1 MRAFLILGGLTATL
15 ILGPAAS
22 AEPLAY
28 AALATAR
35 KVVVVDVGLG
45 RAVRTFPIAVSP
57 HGIAASAG
65 GRLIFVPDLLAE
77 KVIRVLDAETGQ
89 EVRRIAVDAPVHHL
103 TLAPGGGRLFA
114 TLTVA
119 ARLVIV
125 ELDTWAVRT
134 VVVGGAPDYAI
145 PAPDGRTV
153 YVSNI
158 ADSALTVVDAE
169 TAQVRGRITLEA
181 GSGHGTVT
189 ADGARGFFTTS
200 AKGGIVAIDLESGRQ
215 TAMVATGSD
224 PHGVAIGLGRRLF
237 VSNRGGD
244 TVTVIDLVRL
254 TVEATIT
261 VAKGPEHLA
270 ASPDGRLVLVGL
282 PQEHAIAV
290 IDAER
295 LEVIRR
301 IKVDGDPHQI
311 AF

>member
-1 MRAFLILGGLTATL
+1 MRTFLIFAALTATL
-15 ILGPAAS
+15 VLGPRAS

-45 RAVRTFPIAVSP
+45 QVARTLPTAVSP
-57 HGIAASAG
+57 HGVAASAD
-65 GRLIFVPDLLAE
+65 GRLVFVPDLLAE
-77 KVIRVLDAETGQ
+77 KAIRVLDAETGR
-89 EVRRIAVDAPVHHL
+89 EVRRIAVEAPVHHL
-103 TLAPGGGRLFA
+103 TLAPGGRRLFA

-134 VVVGGAPDYAI
+134 VEVGGAPDYAI

-158 ADSALTVVDAE
+158 AESALTVVDAVV
-169 TAQVRGRITLEA
+169 AQVRGRIALEA
-181 GSGHGTVT
+181 GSGHGAVA
-189 ADGARGFFTTS
+189 ADGTRGFLTMS
-200 AKGGIVAIDLESGRQ
+200 AKGGIAVVDLEAGRQ
-215 TAMVATGSD
+215 AGMVPTGPD

-237 VSNRGGD
+237 VSNRGAD
-244 TVTVIDLVRL
+244 TVAVIDLARMA
-254 TVEATIT
+254 VEATIP
-261 VAKGPEHLA
+261 VAKGPEHVA
-270 ASPDGRLVLVGL
+270 ASPDGRLILVGL
-282 PQEHAIAV
+282 PHERAIAV

-295 LEVIRR
+295 LEVVRR
-301 IKVDGDPHQI
+301 IPVDGDPHQL